1 MISVDPKVV
10 GREDE
15 VNYVLG
21 KNSGKKS
28 VQLFLEKYNLEA
40 TDEQIDKIL
49 QLIIEEAMVRKG
61 LVSESVFL
69 KLVDKVINV

>member
-1 MISVDPKVV
+1 MSK
-10 GREDE
+10 
-15 VNYVLG
+15 L
-21 KNSGKKS
+21 
-28 VQLFLEKYNLEA
+28 
-40 TDEQIDKIL
+40 IL